1 MKSNN
6 PWGIVGLAG
15 LHGWARKSL
24 LPLLLVLTATVFLR
38 CGLYSFSG
46 SLPPHLK
53 TVAVPLFENR
63 TAEFAI
69 AEDLTDA
76 VLKEFTRDNSL
87 KIGERGSADVLV
99 EGAVISLED
108 RAGAFDAAEQV
119 EDFKVY
125 LTVQVLCTD
134 QTKRLKLWEERI
146 TQWGSFDPNLG
157 PDSRKDG
164 LNEAMA
170 KISQEILNKTVAGW

>member
-6 PWGIVGLAG
+6 PQENRDRTDRHVRMRKGL
-15 LHGWARKSL
+15 S
-24 LPLLLVLTATVFLR
+24 PLFLVLTAVVFLR

-76 VLKEFTRDNSL
+76 VLREFTRDNSL

-99 EGAVISLED
+99 EGAVLSLED

-134 QTKRLKLWEERI
+134 QTKRLKFWEERI

-164 LNEAMA
+164 LSEAMA

>member
-1 MKSNN
+1 MKSSN
-6 PWGIVGLAG
+6 PRGIGVRAG
-15 LHGWARKSL
+15 FHGPARKRLMPLWL
-24 LPLLLVLTATVFLR
+24 LLTATVFLH

-76 VLKEFTRDNSL
+76 VLREFTRDNSL

-164 LNEAMA
+164 LSEAMA

>member
-1 MKSNN
+1 MPSNN
-6 PWGIVGLAG
+6 LQANG
-15 LHGWARKSL
+15 ARSGFHYRLRKGFVPL
-24 LPLLLVLTATVFLR
+24 FLLLTEAVFLQ
-38 CGLYSFSG
+38 CGFYSFSG

-63 TAEFAI
+63 TAEFAL

-76 VLKEFTRDNSL
+76 VLREFTRDNSL

-99 EGAVISLED
+99 EGAVLSIED
-108 RAGAFDAAEQV
+108 RAGAFDATEQV

-125 LTVQVLCTD
+125 LTVQVLCTE
-134 QTKRLKLWEERI
+134 QTKRQKFREERI

-164 LNEAMA
+164 LIEAMA